1 MHSVTL
7 IRPPNTL
14 RPHPPLP
21 LRTEYYAVDSFGQ
34 NSVLQC
40 FMLKLFLDSCYE
52 IRKYLR
58 YYLEVQP

>member
-7 IRPPNTL
+7 IRPPKSFQL
-14 RPHPPLP
+14 PPP
-21 LRTEYYAVDSFGQ
+21 PPRTEYYAVDSFGQ

-52 IRKYLR
+52 LWENLR
-58 YYLEVQP
+58 YDLEVQP